1 MSDAARPDPDKI
13 ADAVSGKPFDKRER
27 LSPPWLTIAIGA
39 GIVLALG
46 AAHPSDDDQTRALA
60 AQPPSELSVAY
71 LEAWLRIEPG
81 APRYLDLLGQQYL
94 GLGRWDDAMAIAKTL
109 RGMSDE
115 QDRRRGILLALAAT
129 EQRAYEVPADD
140 PRRAERMARYVE
152 WLDATSQYQWD
163 VPTLRMLAEKARL
176 AGAQNLMLRD
186 YRLLAAADAK
196 NAAQWQEKLADAAFA
211 HAAYDDAANAY
222 FAAQDAA
229 TTRDDRRRLFLAGI
243 RVLVSANQI
252 ARACTEGE
260 KRVGDLANDPATLRY
275 LLDVARQ
282 AGRPDL
288 MTKYARAL
296 TQLSSLVPP
305 ARGAHVQLAG
315 WLPGVSADGRGLD
328 GAGRAHLRYLDGPD
342 GVRARQQMGAYRIVR
357 VADIGLARGASAADA
372 ASDTSTK
379 STSADK
385 SSKPSTPEA
394 SGKFD
399 WEAGAASAKPATAG
413 ADANSVTAG
422 DYDVAFKAFVEARQL
437 DDAERLAQQALQRK
451 LDPLI
456 WTRRLAQV
464 AQWNGHPSVALTYW
478 RKYAEATGNAEAWQ
492 NVYQLAPQLND
503 DQAYLAAQI
512 FEAERQPND
521 LKLKD
526 DIVNTYERLGRPDD
540 GLAYLK
546 RHAAGSQRRALL
558 EREGDV
564 AQRVG
569 KDAEALA
576 TFETLQKEFGP
587 SPDYALRIASL
598 MYQKGQVKPALAEL
612 RKVRDIAGTL
622 PADARYWR
630 TYAEV
635 ARLAQSDEDA
645 NYAYPRLLR
654 TGKAEAIDL
663 NAMTYFYQGY
673 PLDAGRTAEA
683 EFRQND
689 SDLALQSAIY
699 YYTTARAY
707 DRVQALLDGLDAEQ
721 RDRFAKSS
729 ELLATRAT
737 YYQQIQRWDAA
748 LADLRAASRLGN
760 AGDEVRVAYLW
771 ALVDYGSDDA
781 LAMALHDYR
790 PIVAGNADY
799 WGAYGAGLLRLGNP
813 REALT
818 YLRQQASLSDDDPL
832 WMLSL
837 ADAEEAAGDAQT
849 AWRIRRGAWRDLQAR
864 AQTGKLRIAPRRRQG
879 AVVQRLAAQTSD
891 NDGVLEAQ
899 AARVTLAQVFSNG
912 DTSRRLLANLLRDD
926 RRSAD
931 SAKVGDSLLGESA
944 ELAPLKP
951 AGDATDTPA
960 TRDPALLSRPAVISA
975 TTRDVGLAWAL
986 SGEHFDLAR
995 AWLAREYTNRLLRP
1009 ADAEIALALEANDRD
1024 KMAQLLDHRQGRMPI
1039 ENEVEANERL
1049 GRSTQAETLAWRA
1062 ADGAPNNDAV
1072 HTTFTDTILRDRS
1085 NAGFDLFYSR
1095 QAPLSYLESSLIGS
1109 LNLTSR
1115 IGVTVEAIQRNQRT
1129 IDTSQLAWVP
1139 AHDRIFNFTVR
1150 DRTVER
1156 DLALTVGHRSEL
1168 NSFFTG
1174 LASAAFNRNTPLT
1187 TTFQAG
1193 YNQFTDIAP
1202 NTQVAG
1208 TRDFGSMQMLW
1219 AGDGRWYGQATA
1231 EYDRFHAQDRTYL
1244 GRGWRF
1250 GGELGYKLRIDYPDV
1265 NVRLVVE
1272 RGIYT
1277 PGTATI
1283 PSLAV
1288 LLPAGTVPVASEF
1301 MPITTTQ
1308 YGVMT
1313 GFGQD
1318 YQNAYRRAWRPYL
1331 DVGYIHDSQQG
1342 WGPQV
1347 NVGMAGSVLG
1357 NDHARVY
1364 YSHDITNGT
1373 GVATTQVGVAYRL
1386 FY

>member
-1 MSDAARPDPDKI
+1 MLP
-13 ADAVSGKPFDKRER
+13 DAVTGKPFEKRER
-27 LSPPWLTIAIGA
+27 LSPLWLTVAIGA
-39 GIVLALG
+39 GIVLALA
-46 AAHPSDDDQTRALA
+46 AAHPSDEDQTHALA

-71 LEAWLRIEPG
+71 LEAWLRIDPG

-94 GLGRWDDAMAIAKTL
+94 GLGRWNDAMKVATQL

-115 QDRRRGILLALAAT
+115 QDRRRGILLGLAAM
-129 EQRAYEVPADD
+129 EQRAYEVPPDD
-140 PRRAERMARYVE
+140 PQRAERMAQYLE
-152 WLDATSQYQWD
+152 LLDATSQYQWD

-176 AGAQNLMLRD
+176 AGALNLMLRD

-196 NAAQWQEKLADAAFA
+196 NAAQWQERLADAAFSQ
-211 HAAYDDAANAY
+211 AAYDDAANAY
-222 FAAQDAA
+222 FAAQAAA
-229 TTRDDRRRLFLAGI
+229 TTRDDRRRLFLAGM

-252 ARACTEGE
+252 SRACAEGE
-260 KRVGDLANDPATLRY
+260 KRVGDLANDPVTLRY

-282 AGRPDL
+282 AGRTDL

-296 TQLSSLVPP
+296 TKLSSIAPHP
-305 ARGAHVQLAG
+305 DGAHPQLVG
-315 WLPGVSADGRGLD
+315 WLPGVTADGQGLD
-328 GAGRAHLRYLDGPD
+328 GAGRARLRYLDGPD
-342 GVRARQQMGAYRIVR
+342 GVRVRQRMGEFRIVR
-357 VADIGLARGASAADA
+357 VADVGLARGASAADA
-372 ASDTSTK
+372 APDASK
-379 STSADK
+379 AADK
-385 SSKPSTPEA
+385 TLKTVKPEA
-394 SGKFD
+394 PGKFD
-399 WEAGAASAKPATAG
+399 WEGGAGTAKRAAG
-413 ADANSVTAG
+413 NANTNTNANGVTAD

-437 DDAERLAQQALQRK
+437 DDAEKLAQQALERK
-451 LDPLI
+451 LDPLV

-464 AQWNGHPSVALTYW
+464 AQWNGHPSVALKYW
-478 RKYAEATGNAEAWQ
+478 HKYAEATGNAEAWQ

-503 DQAYLAAQI
+503 DQAYLASQI

-526 DIVNTYERLGRPDD
+526 DIVNTYERLGRPEEA
-540 GLAYLK
+540 LTYLK
-546 RHAAGSQRRALL
+546 RHAVGSQRRALL

-564 AQRVG
+564 AQRIG
-569 KDAEALA
+569 QDAEALA

-587 SPDYALRIASL
+587 SSNYALRIASL
-598 MYQKGQVKPALAEL
+598 MYQKGRVTQALAEL

-622 PADARYWR
+622 PADANYWR

-635 ARLAQSDEDA
+635 ARLAQSDADA

-654 TGKAEAIDL
+654 TGKAEALDL

-689 SDLALQSAIY
+689 SDLALQAAIY
-699 YYTTARAY
+699 NYTIARAY
-707 DRVQALLDGLDAEQ
+707 DRVQALIDGLDAEQ
-721 RDRFAKSS
+721 RDRFAKSG

-748 LADLRAASRLGN
+748 LADLRAASRLDN
-760 AGDEVRVAYLW
+760 ASDDVRVAYLW
-771 ALVDYGSDDA
+771 ALVDYGSDDE
-781 LAMALHDYR
+781 LQMALHDYR
-790 PIVAGNADY
+790 AIVAGNADY
-799 WGAYGAGLLRLGNP
+799 WGAYGAGLLRVGKP
-813 REALT
+813 REALK

-837 ADAEEAAGDAQT
+837 ADAEEAAGDAGT
-849 AWRIRRGAWRDLQAR
+849 AWKIRRGAWHDLQTR
-864 AQTGKLRIAPRRRQG
+864 AQTGQLRFAPRRRQG
-879 AVVQRLAAQTSD
+879 AVVQRLAAVASD
-891 NDGVLEAQ
+891 TDGVLEAQ

-912 DTSRRLLANLLRDD
+912 DTSRRLLANLLRQD

-931 SAKVGDSLLGESA
+931 SAKVADSLLGESA
-944 ELAPLKP
+944 ELPPLKP
-951 AGDATDTPA
+951 AGDATDSPA
-960 TRDPALLSRPAVISA
+960 TRDASLLSRQAVISA

-995 AWLAREYTNRLLRP
+995 AWLAREYANRLLRP
-1009 ADAEIALALEANDRD
+1009 ADAEIALALENNDRD
-1024 KMAQLLDHRQGRMPI
+1024 KMAQLLDRRQGRMP
-1039 ENEVEANERL
+1039 VESEIDANERL
-1049 GRSTQAETLAWRA
+1049 GRTPEAQTLAWRA

-1072 HTTFTDTILRDRS
+1072 HTTLTDTMLRDRS

-1095 QAPLSYLESSLIGS
+1095 QAPLSYLESSLVGS

-1115 IGVTVEAIQRNQRT
+1115 IGVAVEAIQRNQRT

-1174 LASAAFNRNTPLT
+1174 KVSAAFNRNTPLT

-1193 YNQFTDIAP
+1193 YNQFTDISP

-1208 TRDFGSMQMLW
+1208 TRDFGSVQMLW
-1219 AGDGRWYGQATA
+1219 AGDGRWYGQATG

-1250 GGELGYKLRIDYPDV
+1250 GGELGYKIRIDYPDL
-1265 NVRLVVE
+1265 NVRLVAE

-1277 PGTATI
+1277 AGTATI
-1283 PSLAV
+1283 ASLAA

-1308 YGVMT
+1308 YGVMA

-1318 YQNAYRRAWRPYL
+1318 YQNAYRRAWRPYV
-1331 DVGYIHDSQQG
+1331 DAGYIHDSQQG

-1347 NVGMAGSVLG
+1347 NLGIAGSVLG

-1373 GVATTQVGVAYRL
+1373 GVATTQVGIAYRL

>member
-1 MSDAARPDPDKI
+1 MTDNTRPGAPPVP
-13 ADAVSGKPFDKRER
+13 DAVTGKPFEKRER
-27 LSPPWLTIAIGA
+27 LSPPWLTAAIGA
-39 GIVLALG
+39 GVVLALG
-46 AAHPSDDDQTRALA
+46 AAHPSDDDQTRSVAT
-60 AQPPSELSVAY
+60 QPPSELSVAY
-71 LEAWLRIEPG
+71 LEAWLRIKPD
-81 APRYLDLLGQQYL
+81 APRYLDLLGRQYL
-94 GLGRWDDAMAIAKTL
+94 GLGRWDDATRVAKTL

-115 QDRRRGILLALAAT
+115 YDRRRGLLLELAAM

-140 PRRAERMARYVE
+140 PSRAERMAQYVE
-152 WLDATSQYQWD
+152 LLDATSRYQWD

-176 AGAQNLMLRD
+176 AGAVNLMLRN
-186 YRLLAAADAK
+186 YRLLAAADTK

-211 HAAYDDAANAY
+211 DAAYDDAANAY
-222 FAAQDAA
+222 FAAQAA
-229 TTRDDRRRLFLAGI
+229 AITRDDRRRLFLAGM
-243 RVLVSANQI
+243 RVLVSANQV
-252 ARACTEGE
+252 ARACAEGE
-260 KRVGDLANDPATLRY
+260 KRAGDLSNDPVTLRY
-275 LLDVARQ
+275 LLNVARQ
-282 AGRPDL
+282 AGRTDL

-296 TQLSSLVPP
+296 TRLASVAQPRHD
-305 ARGAHVQLAG
+305 ARIQLADYGSPGATTNG
-315 WLPGVSADGRGLD
+315 WGLD
-328 GAGRAHLRYLDGPD
+328 GAGRARLRYLDGPN
-342 GVRARQQMGAYRIVR
+342 GTLTRRRMNEFRIVR
-357 VADIGLARGASAADA
+357 VADVGLARGASAADA
-372 ASDTSTK
+372 APGTPSQTDRKTK
-379 STSADK
+379 PDA
-385 SSKPSTPEA
+385 P
-394 SGKFD
+394 GKFD
-399 WEAGAASAKPATAG
+399 WETR
-413 ADANSVTAG
+413 ADAAKRDADNTNPNSVSAS

-437 DDAERLAQQALQRK
+437 DDAEKLAQQALQRK

-478 RKYAEATGNAEAWQ
+478 RKYAEATGNAEAWG

-512 FEAERQPND
+512 YEADRQPND

-526 DIVNTYERLGRPDD
+526 DIVNTYERLGRPDE
-540 GLAYLK
+540 GLSYLK
-546 RHAAGSQRRALL
+546 RHAVGNQRRALL

-564 AQRVG
+564 AQRIG
-569 KDAEALA
+569 QDAEALS

-587 SPDYALRIASL
+587 SSDYALRIASL
-598 MYQKGQVKPALAEL
+598 MYQKGRVTEALAAL
-612 RKVRDIAGTL
+612 RRVRDLAGTL

-630 TYAEV
+630 TYAEI
-635 ARLAQSDEDA
+635 ARLTQSDEDA
-645 NYAYPRLLR
+645 SYAYPRLLQ
-654 TGKAEAIDL
+654 TGKAEALDF

-689 SDLALQSAIY
+689 SELALQAAIY
-699 YYTTARAY
+699 FYTLARAY
-707 DRVQALLDGLDAEQ
+707 DRAQALIDGLDAQQ
-721 RDRFAKSS
+721 RERFSKSG
-729 ELLATRAT
+729 ELLATRAA

-748 LADLRAASRLGN
+748 LADLRTASRLSN

-771 ALVDYGSDDA
+771 ALVDYGSDDD
-781 LAMALHDYR
+781 LQMALHDYR
-790 PIVAGNADY
+790 PIVADNAGY

-849 AWRIRRGAWRDLQAR
+849 AWRIRRDAWRDLQTR
-864 AQTGKLRIAPRRRQG
+864 AETGQLRFSPRRRQG
-879 AVVQRLAAQTSD
+879 AVVQRLAALTSE

-899 AARVTLAQVFSNG
+899 GARVSLAQVFSNG
-912 DTSRRLLANLLRDD
+912 DTSRRLLANMLRED

-931 SAKVGDSLLGESA
+931 SAKVADSLLGESA

-951 AGDATDTPA
+951 AGDATDSPA
-960 TRDPALLSRPAVISA
+960 TRDPSLLSRQAVISA

-995 AWLAREYTNRLLRP
+995 AWLAREYANRLLRP
-1009 ADAEIALALEANDRD
+1009 ADAEIALALENNDRD
-1024 KMAQLLDHRQGRMPI
+1024 KMAQLLDRRQGRMPI

-1095 QAPLSYLESSLIGS
+1095 QAPLSYLESSLVGS

-1150 DRTVER
+1150 DRTTER

-1174 LASAAFNRNTPLT
+1174 LASAAFNRNSPLT
-1187 TTFQAG
+1187 TTFQVG

-1208 TRDFGSMQMLW
+1208 TRDFGSVQMLW
-1219 AGDGRWYGQATA
+1219 AGDGRWYGQANA

-1250 GGELGYKLRIDYPDV
+1250 GGELGYKLRIDYPDL
-1265 NVRLVVE
+1265 NVRLVAE

-1277 PGTATI
+1277 PGSATI
-1283 PSLAV
+1283 PSLSV
-1288 LLPAGTVPVASEF
+1288 LLPSGTVPVASEF

-1318 YQNAYRRAWRPYL
+1318 YQNTYRRAWRPYL

-1347 NVGMAGSVLG
+1347 NLGIAGSVLG

-1373 GVATTQVGVAYRL
+1373 GVATTQVGIAYRL